1 MLDVE
6 RRQQVVAFIEQNNGA
21 TVAQLSEQFA
31 VSEATVRRD
40 LVQLSKQGFIER
52 GHGGAVPR
60 RLRRVQGL
68 PEPSILKRASLQVE
82 EKRSIGRAAAMH
94 VEDGDVVIVNGGTT
108 TDEMVPHLVEY
119 RELTVLTNALNIASL
134 LSPHPNV
141 NVIIMGGVLRHS
153 ELSMLGAIT
162 QDTLSNL
169 RADKLFM
176 GSPAVHVDYGLS
188 ADEMSELQT
197 DRAIMASAQE
207 ITVLADHTKFGK
219 VATMRVAP
227 IERVQR
233 LITDTGT
240 PEASI
245 TALRE
250 QGVEVEVVSAE
261 TERNGKVF
269 QKDTP

>member
-6 RRQQVVAFIEQNNGA
+6 RRQQVVAFIEKNNGA
-21 TVAQLSEQFA
+21 TVVELSEQFA

-60 RLRRVQGL
+60 PLRRTQGL
-68 PEPSILKRASLQVE
+68 PEPSILRRASLQVQ
-82 EKRSIGRAAAMH
+82 EKRCIGRAAATH
-94 VEDGDVVIVNGGTT
+94 VEDGDVVIINGGTT
-108 TDEMVPHLVEY
+108 TAQMVPHLVEH
-119 RELTVLTNALNIASL
+119 RELTVITNALNIASL

-141 NVIIMGGVLRHS
+141 KVIIMGGVLRQS

-162 QDTLSNL
+162 EDTLSNL

-188 ADEMSELQT
+188 ADEMAELQT

-227 IERVQR
+227 IERVWR
-233 LITDTGT
+233 VITDVGT
-240 PEASI
+240 PQASI

-250 QGVEVEVVSAE
+250 QGVEVELVS
-261 TERNGKVF
+261 TEQEPNGEIF